1 MIPATQYFELY
12 VREVL
17 EMREGVNR
25 RRRRRRLVEVLER
38 RKVLFRQ

>member
-25 RRRRRRLVEVLER
+25 RRRLVEVLER
-38 RKVLFRQ
+38 QKVLFRQ